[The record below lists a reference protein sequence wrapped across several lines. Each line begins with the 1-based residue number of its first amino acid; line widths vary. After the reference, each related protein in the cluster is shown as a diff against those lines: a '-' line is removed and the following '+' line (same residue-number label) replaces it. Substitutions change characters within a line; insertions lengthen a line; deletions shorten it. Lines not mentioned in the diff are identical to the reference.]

1 MSATVTA
8 CKFVGTIS
16 LGLLTVQTSPQCSK
30 KRSHTNKLQKL
41 TGTSQGVSYTLSTQ
55 SLPSLLTLP
64 SAKPAAYTLAQTTR
78 LATLHIRTLSSLAS
92 VSLLAAFA
100 LSPARVRH
108 PYLLWTGLVA
118 AASGGLNL
126 AMETRLKRGVVEE
139 DVDDVNGEE
148 VERRAREQQWVEF
161 VRCGVSGLG
170 FAMGVLGLWGDGS

>member
-1 MSATVTA
+1 LAQQLHSTTAPNMSATVTA

-16 LGLLTVQTSPQCSK
+16 LGLLT
-30 KRSHTNKLQKL
+30 
-41 TGTSQGVSYTLSTQ
+41 GVSYTLSTQ

-78 LATLHIRTLSSLAS
+78 LATLHIRTLSTLAS

-126 AMETRLKRGVVEE
+126 AMEQRLKQGVVEE

-170 FAMGVLGLWGDGS
+170 FAMGVLGLWGDGA